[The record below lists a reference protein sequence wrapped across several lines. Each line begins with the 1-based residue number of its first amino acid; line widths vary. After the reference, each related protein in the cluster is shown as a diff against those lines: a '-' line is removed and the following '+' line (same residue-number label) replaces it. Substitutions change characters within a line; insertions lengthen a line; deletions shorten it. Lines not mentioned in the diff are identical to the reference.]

1 MNPKQIAIIN
11 RERDGYLRASRMEAS
26 MQQDAQ
32 SLGWKVWAYAIKKK
46 DVNYPELPAIEAGT
60 GFVLRA
66 PDGTP
71 FLDGV
76 PVESIPTDEYQWKY
90 SLQYRDTEDRAWNDL
105 PTDHAM
111 LLKYSRR

>member
-1 MNPKQIAIIN
+1 MEVTPVAVASAIAIKSH
-11 RERDGYLRASRMEAS
+11 GSF
-26 MQQDAQ
+26 
-32 SLGWKVWAYAIKKK
+32 KK
-46 DVNYPELPAIEAGT
+46 ELPAIEAGT